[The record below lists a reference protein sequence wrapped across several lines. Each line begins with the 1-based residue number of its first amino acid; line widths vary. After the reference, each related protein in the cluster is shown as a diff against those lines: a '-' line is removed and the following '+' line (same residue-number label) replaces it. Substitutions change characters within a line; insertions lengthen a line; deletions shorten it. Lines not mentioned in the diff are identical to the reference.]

1 MSGLSTHSNDMFWNN
16 ISCWHLKRDGDLNVS
31 NSRKRNLYLNK
42 MYQINL
48 CDLCQTFIKI

>member
-1 MSGLSTHSNDMFWNN
+1 MSGLSTHFNDMFWNI
-16 ISCWHLKRDGDLNVS
+16 ISCWHLKRDDNHNVS
-31 NSRKRNLYLNK
+31 NSRKRNLYLDK

>member
-31 NSRKRNLYLNK
+31 NSRKRNLYLDK